1 MMAFLETV
9 SAGRGIRR
17 SEDPQLDP
25 DRELTASGLAAVLG
39 SFFHTLPPS
48 AGFSQSQVNTR
59 SGARTQVSSLVT
71 AALAVVVALFLAP
84 ALSKLLT
91 LYAVLHEANHPH
103 VVQVIR
109 RAGSYWVDR
118 AEGDPIE
125 PADPL
130 VLRTQVALYIANLRA
145 NANVVHD
152 LVTSCDPLP
161 KTLVLDLSRQP
172 KVSSTILDGLR
183 EFDTEMAGLGIRVV
197 FAALPDSACDAG
209 RRWPWWQELAAQGRY
224 AATLTDAVG
233 PNSH

>member
-1 MMAFLETV
+1 V
-9 SAGRGIRR
+9 
-17 SEDPQLDP
+17 
-25 DRELTASGLAAVLG
+25 AVG
-39 SFFHTLPPS
+39 
-48 AGFSQSQVNTR
+48 V
-59 SGARTQVSSLVT
+59 
-71 AALAVVVALFLAP
+71 
-84 ALSKLLT
+84 LLT
-91 LYAVLHEANHPH
+91 LCAVLHEANHPH

-109 RAGSYWVDR
+109 RDGSYWVDR

-125 PADPL
+125 PADLL
-130 VLRTQVALYIANLRA
+130 VLRTQVALYTANLRA

-152 LVTSCDPLP
+152 VVTSCDPLP

-197 FAALPDSACDAG
+197 FAALPDSACDTA